1 MIIHHQDGSK
11 MIIETVVKV
20 VRTKQ
25 NKIVM
30 CFKSPATGARG
41 IVEFQGNEVLEFLK
55 AIKSQNSIDDAA
67 LFGQFAGIK
76 PHETP

>member
-11 MIIETVVKV
+11 AVIEMCVKV

-25 NKIVM
+25 NKILM

-41 IVEFQGNEVLEFLK
+41 IVEFQGQEVMKFLV
-55 AIKSQNSIDDAA
+55 AARSSDAIDDEII
-67 LFGQFAGIK
+67 FSTFARIK
-76 PHETP
+76 PHEA